1 MLLSLGLRARKAA
14 TTTTRAVLE
23 ESKAVSGA
31 KAITQLYRTPGL
43 SESATKTLLKR
54 AKRVVS
60 DSIDSIDCE
69 RCFNIEVVGEL
80 TDEEAA
86 KLRW

>member
-1 MLLSLGLRARKAA
+1 MSSRSSGLLRTRKAS
-14 TTTTRAVLE
+14 TTTRAVLE
-23 ESKAVSGA
+23 ESRVSGA
-31 KAITQLYRTPGL
+31 KAVTQLYRTPGL

-54 AKRVVS
+54 TKRAVS
-60 DSIDSIDCE
+60 DAIDSIECE